1 MNQSL
6 TSRINVCVS
15 HESILMFASDL
26 FPQVKNNRDYVLIV
40 SDILFCAA
48 RGVKKTELMCKVG
61 LSSTQLEKYVM
72 LLVKA
77 DLLESSSEDKKLL
90 YKTTVK
96 GKDFLVVFGE
106 LAKLL
111 DSNLTYSQFFSRDG
125 NETSN

>member
-1 MNQSL
+1 
-6 TSRINVCVS
+6 
-15 HESILMFASDL
+15 MFASDL

-48 RGVKKTELMCKVG
+48 RGVKKTELMYKVG
-61 LSSTQLEKYVM
+61 LSSTQLEKYVI
-72 LLVKA
+72 LLIKA
-77 DLLESSSEDKKLL
+77 DLLESSNEDKKLL

-111 DSNLTYSQFFSRDG
+111 DSNLTYSQFFSRDR
-125 NETSN
+125 NEASN